1 MPNFSADVVDRY
13 NWLRH
18 KGIYESDMPKFFG
31 GKRQYF
37 HKLRK
42 QNGSSEYEL
51 QASMKFES
59 HYIFKGY

>member
-1 MPNFSADVVDRY
+1 MKTFSADIVETY

-18 KGIYESDMPKFFG
+18 KGVMESDVPKILG

-37 HKLRK
+37 HTLRK

-51 QASMKFES
+51 ATHADTHSF
-59 HYIFKGY
+59 FKGF